1 MDAGYPSNFCV
12 FKVAADPGM
21 VCQRHCQ
28 KVGDPGNMLRHLEL
42 DSPRDVGRVQ
52 RAMTMSCFQPRSF
65 RAGSRCAGS
74 MISLVSVMKRLGN
87 RG

>member
-28 KVGDPGNMLRHLEL
+28 KDPGNMLRHLEL
-42 DSPRDVGRVQ
+42 DSPRGVDRVQ
-52 RAMTMSCFQPRSF
+52 HAMTMSCFQPRSF
-65 RAGSRCAGS
+65 CARSRCVGS

-87 RG
+87 